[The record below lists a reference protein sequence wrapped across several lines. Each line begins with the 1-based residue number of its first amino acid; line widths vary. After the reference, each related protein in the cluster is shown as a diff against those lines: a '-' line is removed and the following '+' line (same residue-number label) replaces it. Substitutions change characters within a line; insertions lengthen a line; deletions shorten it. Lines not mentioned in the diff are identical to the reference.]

1 MLALTL
7 TITTLI
13 SIMFFF
19 VGGVVG
25 WLTKQHFYEKA
36 YLSSLPVT
44 HPEMFDSDGNL
55 IPDEIIA
62 IRFENTDDYDYNY
75 DEEEND

>member
-7 TITTLI
+7 TITSLI

-19 VGGVVG
+19 VGGAIG
-25 WLTKQHFYEKA
+25 WLAKQHFYEKS
-36 YLSSLPVT
+36 YLTSLPVA

-62 IRFENTDDYDYNY
+62 IRFENYSDYDYC
-75 DEEEND
+75 DEEDD